1 MPIPPARHERQRVVV
16 LEEELAARVEPQ
28 RPTARRI
35 EQPPRT
41 LNDEIHRLVPT
52 GLDQLAL
59 AAHEWTE
66 QPVGG
71 VVRLPAVQALRA
83 EPAVVDTV
91 DLAAAHP
98 DDPAVSHTD
107 VKPAPVRAEWT
118 RGLNPPID
126 RTVCEL
132 VDSNRP
138 VPSPR
143 VRRPISPRV
152 DDRVQHCRSGYPA
165 PDPGK
170 HVKPVGSAD
179 QARASAFG
187 WLAPGELRL
196 YELSEQDKSRD
207 WVGRDTV
214 WLGTGRDYAPPIRM
228 VARGGVG
235 SSAGRRL
242 ARAALILIA
251 YRMVTDRSTHVAQ
264 PN

>member
-1 MPIPPARHERQRVVV
+1 MIDTINVSPA
-16 LEEELAARVEPQ
+16 
-28 RPTARRI
+28 
-35 EQPPRT
+35 
-41 LNDEIHRLVPT
+41 N
-52 GLDQLAL
+52 
-59 AAHEWTE
+59 
-66 QPVGG
+66 
-71 VVRLPAVQALRA
+71 
-83 EPAVVDTV
+83 
-91 DLAAAHP
+91 P

-107 VKPAPVRAEWT
+107 FKPAPVRAEWT

-132 VDSNRP
+132 VDPNRP
-138 VPSPR
+138 VPSSL

-207 WVGRDTV
+207 WLGRDTV

-228 VARGGVG
+228 VARSGVG
-235 SSAGRRL
+235 S
-242 ARAALILIA
+242 
-251 YRMVTDRSTHVAQ
+251 
-264 PN
+264 